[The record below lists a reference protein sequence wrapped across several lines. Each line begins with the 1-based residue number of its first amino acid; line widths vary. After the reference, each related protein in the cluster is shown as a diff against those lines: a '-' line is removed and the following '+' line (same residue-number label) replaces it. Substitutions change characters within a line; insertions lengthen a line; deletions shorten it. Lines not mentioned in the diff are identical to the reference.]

1 MKKAFLTFVAASLIS
16 VAGMAQNFKDS
27 KFFIDFGPKVMIGPS
42 LMNTTSSS
50 FDTTNGYQHKFNSF
64 GYNFGFKFA
73 FDFNQTVAIVG
84 EYLVTNNT
92 ETFGV
97 DGVTNQIKSKGYEIP
112 LMLRINRETDTYIEA
127 GIVLSSLK
135 SVTENLNG
143 TINDYTNLYNKN
155 NTGLVFGTGGYIFG
169 VGNWGV
175 SSGLRFRYDFNNMVN
190 SGNERTLGNEV
201 YALDSRIDK
210 TNNMSLMFVLEFNY
224 DLGFSMA
231 NSSCGKSRKLLF
243 TSGRR

>member
-1 MKKAFLTFVAASLIS
+1 MKKSILTFIAASLIS
-16 VAGMAQNFKDS
+16 VAGIAQNFKDT

-42 LMNTTSSS
+42 FMNTTHTSL
-50 FDTTNGYQHKFNSF
+50 DTTSGYQHKVNSF
-64 GYNFGFKFA
+64 GYNAGFKFA
-73 FDFNQTVAIVG
+73 FDFNQTIAIVG
-84 EYLVTNNT
+84 EFLWTNNT

-97 DGVTNQIKSKGYEIP
+97 DGLTNQIKSRGYEIP

-127 GIVLSSLK
+127 GIVMSNLK

-143 TINDYTNLYNKN
+143 SINDYSNLYNKK
-155 NTGLVFGTGGYIFG
+155 NTGLVFGTGGYLFG

-175 SSGLRFRYDFNNMVN
+175 STGLRFRYDFNNMIN
-190 SGNERTLGNEV
+190 MNNDRTLGNEI

-210 TNNMSLMFVLEFNY
+210 VNNMSLMFVLEFNY